1 MQPVHGCLR
10 ETRMLANEAVIV
22 ERAENGKE
30 IKVKIPVGYHIKLH
44 TLKVLKGQSISD
56 TVEIA
61 LERYF
66 QNNPFPELQ
75 GLAARGIVR

>member
-1 MQPVHGCLR
+1 MV
-10 ETRMLANEAVIV
+10 AIEA
-22 ERAENGKE
+22 EKNGRLGVAKE

-56 TVEIA
+56 TVELA

-66 QNNPFPELQ
+66 SRYQGPENLY
-75 GLAARGIVR
+75 AAPQTLVAH

>member
-1 MQPVHGCLR
+1 MFV
-10 ETRMLANEAVIV
+10 NEAVSD
-22 ERAENGKE
+22 RGSGKE

-61 LERYF
+61 LEKYF
-66 QNNPFPELQ
+66 ATHAFPDVQALM
-75 GLAARGIVR
+75 ARR